1 MGQTLPIRRGDV
13 RACTARPHCLQ
24 QPRQAFIGS
33 RRRRNVN
40 PDSNLHRQTFSGEQT
55 MTRIIRQ
62 VPWTIVLLVMAA
74 LCLFGAMRT
83 QSLASQTV
91 QAGTVR

>member
-1 MGQTLPIRRGDV
+1 
-13 RACTARPHCLQ
+13 
-24 QPRQAFIGS
+24 
-33 RRRRNVN
+33 
-40 PDSNLHRQTFSGEQT
+40 